1 MRKFIGVL
9 LMVVVVGGFVWM
21 TKEQMVGKDENGK
34 SILKTSRKVYDAT
47 AEIEKISKQIEKE
60 YPKRPEEVVEI
71 HNKLMEICYRYPMD
85 EKDVEKYVKIIRQ
98 LYTNKFNE
106 LNAEEAQIAALNKER
121 QTMSSEKMELVIS
134 EITGVYVAQ
143 NEKGEEISAEV
154 NVMYA
159 TNLGGLSR
167 TYLLT
172 DENGVWK
179 INGWED
185 NQIEEQ

>member
-1 MRKFIGVL
+1 
-9 LMVVVVGGFVWM
+9 
-21 TKEQMVGKDENGK
+21 
-34 SILKTSRKVYDAT
+34 
-47 AEIEKISKQIEKE
+47 
-60 YPKRPEEVVEI
+60 
-71 HNKLMEICYRYPMD
+71 MEICYRYPMD